1 MTGRRTRRL
10 PADCPQPVVGPIESG
25 QPSCARPW
33 ARQLSHDL
41 TEIKPMRIEEAVW
54 IEGALARHLPALR
67 EREPARAVLNLG
79 SGPRRAREVN
89 KPHVHARTIRP
100 LVDAGYRVVHS
111 DLVAADGVDIAGD
124 LFDPALQA
132 RLRELDAVLVMFCNV
147 LEHLPARLL
156 PALPAALDAVVPPG
170 GLLLVAAPNSYP
182 YHPDPIDNLARPS
195 LEELAA
201 MFPGW
206 GVVDRALLEAEGY
219 GPEFRRGS
227 AWKRARKLLRLL
239 FPFVR
244 PRRWLSHA
252 HRMLWLG
259 RPYRHALVLL
269 RKPPNDTAG
278 R

>member
-1 MTGRRTRRL
+1 
-10 PADCPQPVVGPIESG
+10 
-25 QPSCARPW
+25 
-33 ARQLSHDL
+33 
-41 TEIKPMRIEEAVW
+41 MRIEEAVW
-54 IEGALARHLPALR
+54 IGEAIGRHLPAAPR
-67 EREPARAVLNLG
+67 GGGRAVLNLG
-79 SGPRRAREVN
+79 SGPRRVREVN
-89 KPHVHARTIRP
+89 KPHVHRLTLAP
-100 LVDAGYRVVHS
+100 LAEAGYRVVHS
-111 DLVAADGVDIAGD
+111 DLVADEGVDIAGD

-132 RLRELDAVLVMFCNV
+132 RLRDLDPALVMFCNV

-156 PALPAALDAVVPPG
+156 ASVPAALDAVVPPG

-206 GVVDRALLEAEGY
+206 QMIDRVLLEAEGY

-227 AWKRARKLLRLL
+227 PWKRLRKLLRLL

-252 HRMLWLG
+252 HRMLWLR

-269 RKPPNDTAG
+269 RKPSDGPPQGA
-278 R
+278 